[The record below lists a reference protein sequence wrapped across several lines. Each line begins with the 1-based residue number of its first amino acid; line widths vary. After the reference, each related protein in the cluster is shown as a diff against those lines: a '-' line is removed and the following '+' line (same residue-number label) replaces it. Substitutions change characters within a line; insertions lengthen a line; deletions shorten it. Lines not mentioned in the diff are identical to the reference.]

1 MTMADNPLVHLYD
14 FGQSAWVDDLRR
26 GMITTGE
33 LKHLIENEGVR
44 GLTSNPA
51 IFEKSIV
58 GSADYDQQIRASGHK
73 SVPEIYEDLV
83 VKDIQDAADLFAPLY
98 ESSKG
103 ADGYVSLEVSPYLAR
118 DTEGSLK
125 EAHHLWERVN
135 RPNLMIKIPGT
146 PEGLPAVQSLIAA
159 GINVN
164 VTLLFAR
171 SAYAAV
177 VEAYLKGLE
186 AREGDLSNVA
196 SVASFFLSRIDSSVD
211 DLLEK
216 KIQATSDPEVQG
228 RLKALAGEVAI
239 ANAKLA
245 YQHYKTVFESRRFEA
260 LEARGARP
268 QRLLW
273 ASTGTKNPI
282 YRDVRYIEELVGL
295 NTVNTMPPA
304 TLKAC
309 VDHCEL
315 RSSLESG
322 IEAAELVLDELAA
335 VGISLDQVTDDLL
348 ADGLAKFTGPFD
360 KLLASLKAK
369 TEVVTAS

>member
-1 MTMADNPLVHLYD
+1 MADNPLVHLYD

-33 LKHLIENEGVR
+33 LKHLIEKDGVR

-51 IFEKSIV
+51 IFEKAIV

-103 ADGYVSLEVSPYLAR
+103 ADGFVSLEVSPYLAR

-171 SAYAAV
+171 SAYEAV

-186 AREGDLSNVA
+186 AHEGDLSGIA

-216 KIQATSDPEVQG
+216 KIQTTSDPEIQG

-245 YQHYKTVFESRRFEA
+245 YQHYKAVFESPRFQA
-260 LEARGARP
+260 LAARGAKP

-282 YRDVRYIEELVGL
+282 YRDVRYVEELVGM

-315 RSSLESG
+315 RPSLDSG
-322 IEAAELVLDELAA
+322 IEAAQLILDELAA

-369 TEVVTAS
+369 TEVVTAG